1 MRTSRAVALL
11 PEAIAAVLLTAGCAV
26 PTAPSTPSPSRSASP
41 VGVARPI
48 GAAERPDE
56 VGNVRQHDSDGA
68 LAAASAAVSITGEI
82 ATAGFITRDDRIA
95 SIASARYADELAAVS
110 SRQLDELSVEL
121 GQAGITPSQLVW
133 SELPLRER
141 IVSYG
146 DAAAV
151 VEVWS
156 VLVVGVP
163 GHGAPRQVWRTVSLG
178 LVWEREDWRI
188 DAWDAVDGPT
198 PALAAAS
205 VVSTVDDVADA
216 LAWPAA
222 GRS

>member
-26 PTAPSTPSPSRSASP
+26 PTASSNPSTSRTASP
-41 VGVARPI
+41 VGVALPI
-48 GAAERPDE
+48 GAAELPNE
-56 VGNVRQHDSDGA
+56 EQNVRQHDSDGA
-68 LAAASAAVSITGEI
+68 LAAASAAVSITGDI
-82 ATAGFITRDDRIA
+82 ATAGFITRDDLIA
-95 SIASARYADELAAVS
+95 SIASAQYADELAAVS

-121 GQAGITPSQLVW
+121 GQAGIAPSQLLW
-133 SELPLRER
+133 SELPLRAQV
-141 IVSYG
+141 VSYG
-146 DAAAV
+146 ADAAV

-163 GHGAPRQVWRTVSLG
+163 GHGAPRQVWRTVTLG
-178 LVWEREDWRI
+178 LVWEGEDWRI
-188 DAWDAVDGPT
+188 DAWDAVHGPT

-216 LAWPAA
+216 LGWRAT